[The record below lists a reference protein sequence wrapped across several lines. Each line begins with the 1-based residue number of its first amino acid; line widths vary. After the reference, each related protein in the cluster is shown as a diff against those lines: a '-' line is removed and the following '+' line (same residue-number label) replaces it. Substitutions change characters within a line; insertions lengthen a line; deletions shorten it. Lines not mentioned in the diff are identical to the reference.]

1 MKFSQDFQQ
10 IVANGLPDFCRDKQP
25 EGWLVGGFE
34 RNNAARAD
42 LLHKQ
47 RVARLMFQPGF
58 GNHGF
63 G

>member
-25 EGWLVGGFE
+25 AGWLFGGFE

-42 LLHKQ
+42 LFH
-47 RVARLMFQPGF
+47 
-58 GNHGF
+58 
-63 G
+63 